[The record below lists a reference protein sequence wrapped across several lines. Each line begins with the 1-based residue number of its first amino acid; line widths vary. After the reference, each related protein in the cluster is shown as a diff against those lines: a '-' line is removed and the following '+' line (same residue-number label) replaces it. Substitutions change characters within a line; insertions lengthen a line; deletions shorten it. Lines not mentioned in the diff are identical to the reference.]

1 MITRLNP
8 ANEAQGA
15 ILRALKADAGLVA
28 LVPASRIYQQK
39 TPNKPPRPF
48 VKLGAPIVT
57 PRKVDG
63 GDAADI
69 DIAVHCFVAKSTA
82 IPDPRAFSMDVAS
95 HILRVLDRLDEV
107 DLGQGMALA
116 VYVGQ
121 AQTMQ
126 EDDADHW
133 HSFVTVR
140 AEAT

>member
-8 ANEAQGA
+8 ANEAQEA
-15 ILRALKADAGLVA
+15 ILRALQADAGLIA
-28 LVPASRIYQQK
+28 LTPRVYPQK
-39 TPNKPPRPF
+39 TPNKPVRPF
-48 VKLGAPIVT
+48 VKLGVPVVT

-69 DIAVHCFVAKSTA
+69 EIAVHCFVAVTA
-82 IPDPRAFSMDVAS
+82 AISDPRAFSLNVAS
-95 HILRVLDRLDEV
+95 HILRVLDRIDDV
-107 DLGQGMALA
+107 DLGEGMALA

-126 EDDADHW
+126 EEDADHW

-140 AEAT
+140 AEAS

>member
-15 ILRALKADAGLVA
+15 MLRALKADAALVA
-28 LVPASRIYQQK
+28 LIPASRIYPQK
-39 TPNKPPRPF
+39 VPNKPKRPF
-48 VKLGAPIVT
+48 VKLGVPVVT

-69 DIAVHCFVAKSTA
+69 DIAVHCFVSTA
-82 IPDPRAFSMDVAS
+82 DQIPDPRAFSMNVAS
-95 HILRVLDRLDEV
+95 HVLRILDGMDDV
-107 DLGQGMALA
+107 DLGQGMELE

-140 AEAT
+140 AEAA